1 MLVKC
6 RLCGTKVDRNEAFKV
21 VVGGKNTYYC
31 NEAEYQNVLHDKEV
45 KDNTYEC
52 INQIFGYK
60 VLNSALFKEIN
71 LLLDVYS
78 YKHILE
84 YLTEN
89 KDYIAKVLEKDFVSE
104 YAKIRY
110 FAAILKNN
118 IADFKIKEPEKPK
131 EVDVDVDMLI
141 MNYKRRNKRR
151 SLSEIEESVG
161 D

>member
-6 RLCGTKVDRNEAFKV
+6 RLCGTKVDRKDAFKV

-31 NEAEYQNVLHDKEV
+31 NESEYQQVLHEREL

-52 INQIFGYK
+52 INEIFGYK

-71 LLLDVYS
+71 ILLEVYS
-78 YKHILE
+78 YEHILA
-84 YLTEN
+84 YLNEN
-89 KDYIAKVLEKDFVSE
+89 KNYIEKVLDKDFVSE

-118 IADFKIKEPEKPK
+118 IADFKIKEPEKSK
-131 EVDVDVDMLI
+131 EVNVDMPI

>member
-6 RLCGTKVDRNEAFKV
+6 RLCSTKVDRKDAFKV

-31 NEAEYQNVLHDKEV
+31 NESEYQQVLHEREL

-52 INQIFGYK
+52 INEIFGYK

-71 LLLDVYS
+71 ILLEVYS
-78 YKHILE
+78 YEHILA
-84 YLTEN
+84 YLNEN
-89 KDYIAKVLEKDFVSE
+89 KNYIEKVLDKDFVSE

-118 IADFKIKEPEKPK
+118 IADFKIKEPEKSK
-131 EVDVDVDMLI
+131 EMNVDIPI

>member
-6 RLCGTKVDRNEAFKV
+6 RLCGTKVDKKEAFKV

-31 NEAEYQNVLHDKEV
+31 NEFEYQKVLHEREV

-71 LLLDVYS
+71 LLLEVYS
-78 YKHILE
+78 YEHILAYLMDNKE
-84 YLTEN
+84 YLTR
-89 KDYIAKVLEKDFVSE
+89 VLEKDFTSE

-118 IADFKIKEPEKPK
+118 IADFKMEEPEESKK
-131 EVDVDVDMLI
+131 IEIDMPI
-141 MNYKRRNKRR
+141 INYKRRNKRR
-151 SLSEIEESVG
+151 SLSEIEEQVG

>member
-6 RLCGTKVDRNEAFKV
+6 RLCGTKVDRKDAFKV

-31 NEAEYQNVLHDKEV
+31 NESEYQQVLHEREL

-52 INQIFGYK
+52 INEIFGYK

-71 LLLDVYS
+71 ILLEVYS
-78 YKHILE
+78 YEHILA
-84 YLTEN
+84 YLNEN
-89 KDYIAKVLEKDFVSE
+89 KNYIEKVLDKDFVSE

-118 IADFKIKEPEKPK
+118 IADFKIKEPEKSK
-131 EVDVDVDMLI
+131 EMNVDIPI

>member
-21 VVGGKNTYYC
+21 IVGGKNAYYC
-31 NEAEYQNVLHDKEV
+31 NEAEYQKVLHEKEV

-71 LLLDVYS
+71 LLLEVYS
-78 YKHILE
+78 YEHILA

-89 KDYIAKVLEKDFVSE
+89 KEYITKVFEKDFVSE

-110 FAAILKNN
+110 FTAILKNN
-118 IADFKIKEPEKPK
+118 IADFKMKEPEKPK
-131 EVDVDVDMLI
+131 EVDVDMPI

>member
-6 RLCGTKVDRNEAFKV
+6 RQCGTKIDRNDAFKV

-31 NEAEYQNVLHDKEV
+31 NENEYQKIMHDKII
-45 KDNTYEC
+45 KNNTYEC

-71 LLLDVYS
+71 LLLSVYS
-78 YKHILE
+78 YEHILA

-89 KDYIAKVLEKDFVSE
+89 KEYITRVLEKDFTSE

-110 FAAILKNN
+110 FSAILKNN
-118 IADFKIKEPEKPK
+118 IADFKMEEHEESKKIEI
-131 EVDVDVDMLI
+131 DMPI
-141 MNYKRRNKRR
+141 INYKRKNKRR
-151 SLSEIEESVG
+151 SLSEIEEQVG

>member
-1 MLVKC
+1 M
-6 RLCGTKVDRNEAFKV
+6 
-21 VVGGKNTYYC
+21 
-31 NEAEYQNVLHDKEV
+31 
-45 KDNTYEC
+45 
-52 INQIFGYK
+52 
-60 VLNSALFKEIN
+60 NSALFKEIN

-78 YKHILE
+78 YEYILA

-89 KDYIAKVLEKDFVSE
+89 KEYITKILEKDFVSE

-118 IADFKIKEPEKPK
+118 LADFRMKEPEKPRK
-131 EVDVDVDMLI
+131 VEVDMPI

>member
-6 RLCGTKVDRNEAFKV
+6 RLCGTKVDKKEAFKV

-31 NEAEYQNVLHDKEV
+31 NESEYQKVLHEREV

-71 LLLDVYS
+71 LLLEVYS
-78 YKHILE
+78 YEHILAYLIENKE
-84 YLTEN
+84 YLTR
-89 KDYIAKVLEKDFVSE
+89 VLKKDFTSE

-118 IADFKIKEPEKPK
+118 IADFKMEEPEESKK
-131 EVDVDVDMLI
+131 IEIDMPI
-141 MNYKRRNKRR
+141 INYKRRNKRR
-151 SLSEIEESVG
+151 SLSEIEEQVG

>member
-6 RLCGTKVDRNEAFKV
+6 RMCGTKIDRNKAFKV

-31 NEAEYQNVLHDKEV
+31 NEIEYHKVLHERKV

-71 LLLDVYS
+71 LLLEVYS
-78 YKHILE
+78 YEHILA

-89 KDYIAKVLEKDFVSE
+89 KEYITNVLKRDFVSE

-118 IADFKIKEPEKPK
+118 IADFKMKEPEKPK
-131 EVDVDVDMLI
+131 EIEIDMPI
-141 MNYKRRNKRR
+141 MNYRRKNKRR
-151 SLSEIEESVG
+151 GLSEIEEQVG

>member
-6 RLCGTKVDRNEAFKV
+6 RLCGTKVNKKEAFKV

-31 NEAEYQNVLHDKEV
+31 NESEYQKVLHEREV

-71 LLLDVYS
+71 LLLKVYS
-78 YKHILE
+78 FEHILAYLIENKE
-84 YLTEN
+84 YLTR
-89 KDYIAKVLEKDFVSE
+89 VLEKDFTSE

-118 IADFKIKEPEKPK
+118 IADFKMEEPEESKK
-131 EVDVDVDMLI
+131 IEIDMPI
-141 MNYKRRNKRR
+141 INYKRRNKRR
-151 SLSEIEESVG
+151 SLSEIEEQVG

>member
-6 RLCGTKVDRNEAFKV
+6 RQCGTKIDRKTAFKV
-21 VVGGKNTYYC
+21 VVGGKNAYYC
-31 NEAEYQNVLHDKEV
+31 NEAEYQKTLHEKEI
-45 KDNTYEC
+45 KTNTYDC

-78 YKHILE
+78 YEHIFA

-89 KDYIAKVLEKDFVSE
+89 KEYITKVLEKDFVSE

-118 IADFKIKEPEKPK
+118 LADFRMKEPENPREV
-131 EVDVDVDMLI
+131 EVDIPI
-141 MNYKRRNKRR
+141 MHYKRRNKRR

>member
-6 RLCGTKVDRNEAFKV
+6 RLCGTKVDKKEAFRV

-31 NEAEYQNVLHDKEV
+31 NKFEYQKVLHEREV

-71 LLLDVYS
+71 LLLEVYS
-78 YKHILE
+78 YEHILAYLIENKE
-84 YLTEN
+84 YLTRIL
-89 KDYIAKVLEKDFVSE
+89 KKDFTSE

-118 IADFKIKEPEKPK
+118 IADFKMEEPEESKK
-131 EVDVDVDMLI
+131 IEIDMPI
-141 MNYKRRNKRR
+141 INYKRRNKRW
-151 SLSEIEESVG
+151 SLSEIEEQVG

>member
-21 VVGGKNTYYC
+21 VVGGKNTYCC
-31 NEAEYQNVLHDKEV
+31 NEAEYQKVLHEREV

-78 YKHILE
+78 YEHILA

-89 KDYIAKVLEKDFVSE
+89 KEYIAKVLEKDFINE

-118 IADFKIKEPEKPK
+118 LADFKMKEPEKPK
-131 EVDVDVDMLI
+131 EVEVDMPI

>member
-31 NEAEYQNVLHDKEV
+31 NEAEYQKVLHEREV

-71 LLLDVYS
+71 LLLEVYS
-78 YKHILE
+78 YEHILV

-89 KDYIAKVLEKDFVSE
+89 KEYITKVLEKDFVSE

-118 IADFKIKEPEKPK
+118 IADFKMKEPEKPK
-131 EVDVDVDMLI
+131 EVNVDMPI
-141 MNYKRRNKRR
+141 INYKRRNKRR

>member
-21 VVGGKNTYYC
+21 VVGGINTYYC
-31 NEAEYQNVLHDKEV
+31 NEAEYQKVLHEKEV

-71 LLLDVYS
+71 LLLQVYS
-78 YKHILE
+78 YEHILA

-89 KDYIAKVLEKDFVSE
+89 KDYIAKVLDKEFVSE

-110 FAAILKNN
+110 FSTILKNN
-118 IADFKIKEPEKPK
+118 MADFKPKEPEKPK
-131 EVDVDVDMLI
+131 EVEVDIPI
-141 MNYKRRNKRR
+141 MHYKRKNKRR
-151 SLSEIEESVG
+151 SLSEIEEEVG
-161 D
+161 E

>member
-6 RLCGTKVDRNEAFKV
+6 RLCGTKVDKKEAFKV

-31 NEAEYQNVLHDKEV
+31 NESEYQKVLHEREV

-71 LLLDVYS
+71 LLLEVYS
-78 YKHILE
+78 YEHILAYLIENKE
-84 YLTEN
+84 YLTR
-89 KDYIAKVLEKDFVSE
+89 VLKKDFTSE

-118 IADFKIKEPEKPK
+118 SADFKMEEPEESKK
-131 EVDVDVDMLI
+131 IEIDMPI
-141 MNYKRRNKRR
+141 INKRR
-151 SLSEIEESVG
+151 SLSEIEEQVG

>member
-6 RLCGTKVDRNEAFKV
+6 RLCGTKVDRNKAFKV
-21 VVGGKNTYYC
+21 VVGYKNAYYC
-31 NEAEYQNVLHDKEV
+31 NEAEYQKVLHEREV
-45 KDNTYEC
+45 KGNTYEC

-71 LLLDVYS
+71 LLLEVYS
-78 YKHILE
+78 YEHILA

-89 KDYIAKVLEKDFVSE
+89 KEYITKVLEKDFVSE

-110 FAAILKNN
+110 FTAILKNN

-131 EVDVDVDMLI
+131 KVNVDMPI
-141 MNYKRRNKRR
+141 INYKRRNKRR
-151 SLSEIEESVG
+151 GLSEIEEQVG